1 MVTTSYDWSMQQI
14 TITGDDAINFT
25 GNTTQGSFTESVDNV
40 DEETALLPEG
50 EELPWQMGTN
60 FTVRLAEVFGDVDPN
75 PDSGVGVEYVTIDG
89 VDYNYVYMGYTTFD
103 YTESGTNE
111 TISDTFA
118 VIEVIGSGTNGT
130 NEYYVLNLT
139 SDTDPKNGSSG
150 GRLSDLN
157 MGPLYIQEGEV
168 QPPCFSAGTKIL
180 AEFSEMSVENLSAGD
195 RVWTMDHGLQSVR
208 WIGSKHIS
216 GQELMRAK
224 HLRPIVIKAGALGD
238 NHPEADLRVSPQHRI
253 YVRSTIA
260 ERMFGSSEI
269 LVAAKQLLGIP
280 GIETVDAPEG
290 VTYYHVLFDHH
301 EVVFANGA
309 FAESFYT
316 GAQALNAVEE
326 ASKQEILEIF
336 PELRVSE
343 TGVEGGFDPAR
354 PFISGHKAR
363 KLAARHMKN
372 GKPLVAAA

>member
-1 MVTTSYDWSMQQI
+1 MAEYDWQLQEVNLTSG
-14 TITGDDAINFT
+14 TFKFVANTGTVGTFNEL
-25 GNTTQGSFTESVDNV
+25 TTDTAAEEAQVGGPLENDN
-40 DEETALLPEG
+40 
-50 EELPWQMGTN
+50 
-60 FTVRLAEVFGDVDPN
+60 AEVFGDSDPN
-75 PDSGVGVEYVTIDG
+75 
-89 VDYNYVYMGYTTFD
+89 NTTFD
-103 YTESGTNE
+103 PATSEHVTIGGTTYNYTYLGYQSFDLQNPDPGEPTEANFAIIQLDDGT
-111 TISDTFA
+111 
-118 VIEVIGSGTNGT
+118 
-130 NEYYVLNLT
+130 YYALNLSNVGNPSNGQT
-139 SDTDPKNGSSG
+139 SIGPGDLITD
-150 GRLSDLN
+150 
-157 MGPLYIQEGEV
+157 PLYIGDGVVE
-168 QPPCFSAGTKIL
+168 PPCFSAGTKIL

-238 NHPEADLRVSPQHRI
+238 NHPETDLRVSPQHRI

-260 ERMFGSSEI
+260 ERMFGSSEV

-290 VTYYHVLFDHH
+290 VTYYHVLFDRH

-363 KLAARHMKN
+363 KLAERHMKN